1 MPIFHSKNITTFY
14 DLHSEAGPD
23 APVLM
28 FSNSL
33 GTTLDMWRGQV
44 DALGSQFRIL
54 RYDTRGHGQSSAPQG
69 PYSLDDLG
77 EDVTALLDHLQL
89 ERVHFCGLSLGG
101 FVAQWLA
108 VHAPKRLHSVVICN
122 IAAVTAS
129 PVFWHDRANLVLRD
143 GMQAI
148 VDGVMARF
156 FSPHFAQTSPA
167 AVQAIHQGFVLTPPV
182 GYAGACA
189 AIELANFRETLPGVH
204 VPTLVIG
211 GALDQAAPPEGV
223 MEVATLIPGAR
234 YLEIEAAHISNVEN
248 PAAFNAALAGFLQGN
263 AKP

>member
-1 MPIFHSKNITTFY
+1 MPIFHSENVSTFY
-14 DLHSEAGPD
+14 DFHSEAGPD

-33 GTTLDMWRGQV
+33 GTTLDMWRSQV
-44 DALGSQFRIL
+44 DALGGNFRIL
-54 RYDTRGHGQSSAPQG
+54 RYDTRGHGQSSTPPG

-77 EDVTALLDHLQL
+77 EDVISLLDHLEL

-108 VHAPKRLHSVVICN
+108 VNAPDRLHKVVICN

-129 PVFWHDRANLVLRD
+129 PVFWHDRAELVLRE

-148 VDGVMARF
+148 VEGVMARF

-167 AVQAIHQGFVLTPPV
+167 AVQAIHDDFLLTPPV
-182 GYAGACA
+182 GYAGSCA
-189 AIELANFRETLPGVH
+189 ALEHADFRTQLPGVE
-204 VPTLVIG
+204 VPALVIG
-211 GALDQAAPPEGV
+211 GALDQAAPPAGV
-223 MEVATLIPGAR
+223 MEVASLITDSR
-234 YLEIEAAHISNVEN
+234 YVEIDAAHISNVEN
-248 PAAFNAALAGFLQGN
+248 PAAFDAAITEFLRGSVQ
-263 AKP
+263 P